1 MAAKPPRY
9 VEDWSYSRRSP
20 ELVRTKL
27 HSMKYARLKPSMLA
41 STLLVGVAT
50 LIVSTSATA
59 GMQWKWKDA
68 NGNIQYSDRPPP
80 YGTPDK
86 NILSRPAAARA
97 AAAQS
102 VATPSEPAAAASAPA
117 SEVAKGVDPE
127 LEAKRKK
134 AEDDKKA
141 AQKAEEEK
149 AAKSRAEN
157 CARARTY
164 QRTLNDGIRI
174 SRTNANGER
183 EILDDKARA
192 EEQRQVED
200 VIRNNCN

>member
-1 MAAKPPRY
+1 
-9 VEDWSYSRRSP
+9 
-20 ELVRTKL
+20 
-27 HSMKYARLKPSMLA
+27 MKYVRLKPSMLA

-50 LIVSTSATA
+50 LIVSPSATA

-86 NILSRPAAARA
+86 NILSRPTAAHA
-97 AAAQS
+97 AAAQPTA
-102 VATPSEPAAAASAPA
+102 VPSEATAASSPA
-117 SEVAKGVDPE
+117 STPAKGVDPE

-149 AAKSRAEN
+149 NAKSRADN

-192 EEQRQVED
+192 EEQRQVEE